1 MRFGIKEQII
11 MMEHENERMSY
22 SFEPSDESSGAQGYH
37 QTSYD
42 PNYNQNEHKNPKKKN
57 GVGGRM
63 VALLVAVALVASIGG
78 SALTTVINNISRKN
92 EEANAKAG

>member
-1 MRFGIKEQII
+1 

-42 PNYNQNEHKNPKKKN
+42 PNYMQNEHKNPVSYTHLDRDFLRQSHPCK
-57 GVGGRM
+57 M
-63 VALLVAVALVASIGG
+63 LLSQKQR
-78 SALTTVINNISRKN
+78 SAAFCEIHTK
-92 EEANAKAG
+92 